1 MDGAEIGIMTVAEI
15 AMMTAVATEIATAA
29 TTTTVDKRKSAVREF

>member
-1 MDGAEIGIMTVAEI
+1 MDGAEIGTMTVAEI

-29 TTTTVDKRKSAVREF
+29 TGDKRKSAVRETW